1 MRSESRRNW
10 NFLPKGWSMG
20 FRRTAGGDSTVRSI
34 EPPRRSPVTPIERRL
49 ASALK
54 ETGTISATELVKRT
68 AADLYEGE
76 LRSGAAAVDIGL
88 LGERLF
94 DRDIIRELYAGD
106 GILWD
111 ITRKSGIS

>member
-1 MRSESRRNW
+1 MKNALRIAKELEFSTQRLEHGFSPDRGRRFNGPF
-10 NFLPKGWSMG
+10 N
-20 FRRTAGGDSTVRSI
+20 R
-34 EPPRRSPVTPIERRL
+34 
-49 ASALK
+49 
-54 ETGTISATELVKRT
+54 
-68 AADLYEGE
+68 
-76 LRSGAAAVDIGL
+76 AAAVDIGL